1 MQFDSIQPRTTS
13 TPTVLDVTVETF
25 QKEVVERSKST
36 PVLLDFWAT
45 WCGPCKSLSP
55 TLEKLARESKGKF
68 VLAKV
73 DIDQN
78 PELAEAFGIQSV
90 PMVALLVNGQIVDGF
105 VGAQPEGKIREV
117 LARHGA
123 IAKLDPVAE
132 ALAQERAGDAAGAI
146 TTMRSAVRD
155 APLDHAARA
164 QLARLLL
171 ASGSTDEGRKVLEA
185 LPTEARELEPARAAQ
200 ALLDLAANRVDLA
213 PLQAAVEARPAD
225 VAARLALG
233 RALLAEQQVE
243 QGLAQLLQAAKLDL
257 AFEGGAPRKA
267 LIEAFGA
274 LGESNPL
281 VTQTRRELSILLCG

>member
-13 TPTVLDVTVETF
+13 TPAVLDVTVETF

-68 VLAKV
+68 LLAKV

-78 PELAEAFGIQSV
+78 PELADAFGIQSV
-90 PMVALLVNGQIVDGF
+90 PTVALLVNGQIVDGF
-105 VGAQPEGKIREV
+105 VGAQPESKIREI

-123 IAKLDPVAE
+123 IAKQDRVAD
-132 ALAQERAGDAAGAI
+132 ALAQEKAGDAAGAL
-146 TTMRSAVRD
+146 TTLRSAVRD
-155 APLDHAARA
+155 APSDHAARA
-164 QLARLLL
+164 HLARLLL
-171 ASGSTDEGRKVLEA
+171 ASGSTEEGQKLYES
-185 LPTEARELEPARAAQ
+185 LPTEARDLEPARAAK
-200 ALLDLAANRVDLA
+200 ALLDLAASRVDLA
-213 PLQAAVEARPAD
+213 PLEAAVKAQPAD

-233 RALLAEQQVE
+233 RALLADQKAD
-243 QGLAQLLQAAKLDL
+243 QGLEQLLAAAKLDL

-281 VTQTRRELSILLCG
+281 VTHYRRELSILLCG